1 MRSTQL
7 AVVVLL
13 LIACGRHHSAP
24 QRVAMQARTVS
35 GAKLDSATIE
45 RLCMH
50 PDSVRAGRADC
61 VLKDQ
66 SNPPE
71 QRLKPVER
79 PHPVPQPVTPP

>member
-7 AVVVLL
+7 ALIVLL
-13 LIACGRHHSAP
+13 LIACARHHSAP

-35 GAKLDSATIE
+35 TAQLDSATIE

-50 PDSVRAGRADC
+50 PDSVRAGLADC

-66 SNPPE
+66 SVVPW
-71 QRLKPVER
+71 QRLKV
-79 PHPVPQPVTPP
+79 VTPP

>member
-7 AVVVLL
+7 AVIVLL

-24 QRVAMQARTVS
+24 QRVAMQARTIS
-35 GAKLDSATIE
+35 TAQLDSATIE
-45 RLCMH
+45 RLCLH

-66 SNPPE
+66 STLPS
-71 QRLKPVER
+71 QRVK
-79 PHPVPQPVTPP
+79 PVTPP